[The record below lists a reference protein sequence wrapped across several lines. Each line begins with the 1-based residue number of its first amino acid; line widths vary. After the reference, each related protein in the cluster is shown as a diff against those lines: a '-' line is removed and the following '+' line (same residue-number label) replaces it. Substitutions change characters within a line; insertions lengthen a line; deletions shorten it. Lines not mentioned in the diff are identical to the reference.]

1 MSAKKNS
8 KANTKGKRCSVDIPG
23 LGLVDGRT
31 QVARHY
37 GSLVS
42 AIAEDIGGFDDISA
56 AQRELVRRAA
66 GLSVLATVSE
76 AKLLNGE
83 AIDIGELVSLGNA
96 QRRILSTLGLQRV
109 ARDVTPSLR
118 DILAK
123 AERGT
128 DGGA

>member
-1 MSAKKNS
+1 MSNKKNG
-8 KANTKGKRCSVDIPG
+8 KGTTKGKRCSVDIPG

-31 QVARHY
+31 QMARHY

-42 AIAEDIGGFDDISA
+42 AIAEDIGGFADISA

-96 QRRILSTLGLQRV
+96 QRRILSTLGLQRI
-109 ARDVTPSLR
+109 ARDVTPDLR
-118 DILAK
+118 DYLEATK
-123 AERGT
+123 KQS
-128 DGGA
+128 DGRS